1 MLLQILNINADDYD
15 NGKIPIVVQ
24 LAMAKRYIK
33 EMLCWHFSILHKR
46 IRKVSKLLF

>member
-24 LAMAKRYIK
+24 LAIGK
-33 EMLCWHFSILHKR
+33 S
-46 IRKVSKLLF
+46 